1 MNTTLPGPDG
11 RPRCRWCA
19 SAPEFLPYHDKIAE
33 YDEAKKAINGLK
45 NLHAQI
51 AGAIE
56 DELADLAVRFQIPV
70 YIGDYGNGRSVQ
82 LVEDAYGECAVGEWV
97 SSSSR
102 C

>member
-1 MNTTLPGPDG
+1 MTLQEKLKQFVETDHG
-11 RPRCRWCA
+11 
-19 SAPEFLPYHDKIAE
+19 KIAD
-33 YDEAKKAINGLK
+33 YDEAKKAIDGLK

-82 LVEDAYGECAVGEWV
+82 LVEDAYEDYAVGEWV
-97 SSSSR
+97 PSSSR

>member
-1 MNTTLPGPDG
+1 MSKLNQSLQESLN
-11 RPRCRWCA
+11 A
-19 SAPEFLPYHDKIAE
+19 FLAFLATYHDKIAE
-33 YDEAKKAINGLK
+33 YDEAKKATDGLK

-56 DELADLAVRFQIPV
+56 DELADLAVRFQIPA

-82 LVEDAYGECAVGEWV
+82 LVEHAYEDYAVGEWV
-97 SSSSR
+97 PSSSR

>member
-1 MNTTLPGPDG
+1 MSKLNPSLQESLN
-11 RPRCRWCA
+11 A
-19 SAPEFLPYHDKIAE
+19 FLATDHGKIAD
-33 YDEAKKAINGLK
+33 YDEAKKAIDGLK
-45 NLHAQI
+45 KLHEQI

-82 LVEDAYGECAVGEWV
+82 LEEDDYEDYAVGEWV
-97 SSSSR
+97 NSSAR

>member
-1 MNTTLPGPDG
+1 MSKLNPSLQESLN
-11 RPRCRWCA
+11 A
-19 SAPEFLPYHDKIAE
+19 FLATDHDKIAE
-33 YDEAKKAINGLK
+33 YDEAKKAIDGLK

-82 LVEDAYGECAVGEWV
+82 LVEDAYEDYAVGEWV
-97 SSSSR
+97 PSSSR